1 MIVKNWMQA
10 NPEHVHGDTL
20 LAEAKR
26 ILTEHNLQA
35 LPVIDEG
42 RLRGLITRQHCL
54 RAAHFVARTQNP
66 DEYNF
71 FANRLKVKDVMVRN
85 PATVDASDTM
95 EECLRRGQELNVGQ
109 FPVLDQGQV
118 VGVISSNEI
127 LSLAAH
133 FLGAWENRSGVT
145 LGPLDL
151 KPGIIGRIADLVEG
165 AGAEVQAIYPIASN
179 ANGHR
184 PTPGGGRERKIIVRF
199 HSAPVEKVVAV
210 LEAAGLKVLEAVAAR
225 NETL

>member
-1 MIVKNWMQA
+1 MQT

-85 PATVDASDTM
+85 PATVEATETM

-109 FPVLDQGQV
+109 FPVLDQGKV

-184 PTPGGGRERKIIVRF
+184 PTPGKSRERKIIVRF
-199 HSAPVEKVVAV
+199 HSAPVEKVAAV